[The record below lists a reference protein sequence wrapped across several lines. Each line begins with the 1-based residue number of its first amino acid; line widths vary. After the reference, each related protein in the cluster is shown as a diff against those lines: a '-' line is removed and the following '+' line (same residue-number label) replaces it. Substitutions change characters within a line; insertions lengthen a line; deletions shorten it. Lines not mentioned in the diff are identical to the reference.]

1 MFPCTFI
8 TSVRAFSQSLRFF
21 FVKIIFHHNPSLYAE
36 IVSLFFLQPYGH
48 TRGEILLSL
57 NYNPGCN
64 TLTVGI
70 TKAKNLIHFDA
81 HSNRGELLCSINS
94 FASNMGNL
102 RKGPGEEIELN
113 MLKSD

>member
-1 MFPCTFI
+1 MWTPALSTRYAFPCSLI
-8 TSVRAFSQSLRFF
+8 TSLNTFLSFF
-21 FVKIIFHHNPSLYAE
+21 FVKIILDHLPFCAE
-36 IVSLFFLQPYGH
+36 IIFFIIIFIMFFHQPYGH

-81 HSNRGELLCSINS
+81 YSNRGE
-94 FASNMGNL
+94 
-102 RKGPGEEIELN
+102 
-113 MLKSD
+113 